1 MFSDYCSCPTS
12 TRGSPVDPA
21 PSTSAKYQTGFR
33 QCFPPSTNHGG
44 FPEGLS
50 LNSFPHCPYLTCL
63 PTLPLSWPLLPAN
76 SHWSVRAL
84 FELSHWRSSSRCR
97 PPGLAISGQLHFSS
111 TLHAAQLTRM
121 LARNSSKECEAP
133 QEKVVWLTNL
143 PTAVIQVFR

>member
-1 MFSDYCSCPTS
+1 MCSVTIVPVPH
-12 TRGSPVDPA
+12 RPVDHPLTLRPA
-21 PSTSAKYQTGFR
+21 RVQNTR
-33 QCFPPSTNHGG
+33 QCFLPSTNYDG

-63 PTLPLSWPLLPAN
+63 PTLALSWPLLPAN

-84 FELSHWRSSSRCR
+84 FELSHWSSSSRCR

-133 QEKVVWLTNL
+133 QEKVIWVTTL